1 MMHNIISMVREDLNP
16 DLSLLGSFFNKYKE
30 KTVVARD
37 ILSQIKEKGIDIA
50 LFQTKIRQLEDFKK
64 AELNKQ
70 SIFDYASASSAAD
83 DYRNLG
89 NEIIAKLKEN
99 NSI

>member
-1 MMHNIISMVREDLNP
+1 
-16 DLSLLGSFFNKYKE
+16 
-30 KTVVARD
+30 VARD
-37 ILSQIKEKGIDIA
+37 ILLQTKEKGIDIA

-70 SIFDYASASSAAD
+70 SIFDYASASPAAD